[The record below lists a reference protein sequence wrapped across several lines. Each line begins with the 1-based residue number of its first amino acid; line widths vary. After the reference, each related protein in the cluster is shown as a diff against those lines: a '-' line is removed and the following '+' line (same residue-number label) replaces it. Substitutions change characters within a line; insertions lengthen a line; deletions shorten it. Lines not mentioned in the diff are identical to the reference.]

1 MFFRNKR
8 KQPLYKKL
16 ITVRKNIINKKKTL
30 RLNRQKWD
38 RLKLYLN
45 KQFRRKRK
53 IRKPHT
59 IHEFHIPRFAS
70 LGNSFKKKFRNDL
83 QNRKK
88 FKLFYGDLKRK
99 FLKKQTKKI
108 FKKTFVDTDI
118 HLLEN
123 FEKRLDSVLFRS
135 CFSSTIMNA
144 QQMILHG
151 YIKVNKKI
159 VKEKSYSLKQGDLI
173 EVNEL
178 YSNLIKANMKRMVSK
193 L

>member
-16 ITVRKNIINKKKTL
+16 ITVRKNIINKKKTF

-59 IHEFHIPRFAS
+59 IHEFHVSRFAS

-88 FKLFYGDLKRK
+88 FKLFYGDFKRK

-108 FKKTFVDTDI
+108 FTKTFVDTDI

-123 FEKRLDSVLFRS
+123 FERRLDSVLFRS
-135 CFSSTIMNA
+135 YFSSTIMNA

-151 YIKVNKKI
+151 YIHYSWTKI
-159 VKEKSYSLKQGDLI
+159 
-173 EVNEL
+173 
-178 YSNLIKANMKRMVSK
+178 R
-193 L
+193 